1 MSVNPVAKSRRSDR
15 DGWAGVD
22 SQPGPPID
30 PLPTQSDPIMQRYVQ
45 IDLVTLP
52 ARLHRPGMDDASCG
66 RFIRWLL
73 QGAIHA
79 DPPPTDDPLAVE
91 AYLLGQEMLA
101 EAEAFHERKHLQA
114 RNGGLATQAKH
125 RRASAQPGQGVGRAS
140 AQPEQGERPADAKPR
155 QDKTRQDKLR
165 QDPPAE
171 ASPPPAPQPPMP
183 PIPQGGRIQNPHA
196 PSVACPGSDDLF
208 LDGPRMGGEGDPAQ
222 DRPGSRFLPGLP
234 PPSLADLQ
242 VLFPALIILGDDRE
256 RAHAILRLYEF
267 PRVQEALTAL
277 VPVAAARPAGKRRI
291 FIAEVADWLA
301 KHFQPDPD
309 DYRRAG
315 LPVPISE
322 AKP

>member
-1 MSVNPVAKSRRSDR
+1 
-15 DGWAGVD
+15 
-22 SQPGPPID
+22 
-30 PLPTQSDPIMQRYVQ
+30 MQRYVQ

-52 ARLHRPGMDDASCG
+52 ARLHRPGMDDAACG

-73 QGAIHA
+73 QGATQA
-79 DPPPTDDPLAVE
+79 DPPATEDQLAVE
-91 AYLLGQEMLA
+91 AYLLGQEMMTQA
-101 EAEAFHERKHLQA
+101 IDFSERKRNAGRLGGQA
-114 RNGGLATQAKH
+114 SVRQRSSDAQASVK
-125 RRASAQPGQGVGRAS
+125 RCSSDAQAMP
-140 AQPEQGERPADAKPR
+140 KPR
-155 QDKTRQDKLR
+155 QDKTRQDKTR

-171 ASPPPAPQPPMP
+171 ASPLPPPQQPKPPTT
-183 PIPQGGRIQNPHA
+183 QGGRIQNPDA
-196 PSVACPGSDDLF
+196 PSVACPGSEDLF
-208 LDGPRMGGEGDPAQ
+208 PSGAGRGGEGDPAQ
-222 DRPGSRFLPGLP
+222 DRPGSRPLPGLP

-256 RAHAILRLYEF
+256 RAQALLRLYEF
-267 PRVQEALTAL
+267 PRVQEAMTAL
-277 VPVAAARPAGKRRI
+277 VPVAAARPTGKRRI